1 MNKIMLNEIINRLI
15 KNNINTNIL
24 YILDKDE
31 RIISRLLSLNDE
43 YLEYGIN
50 ICLMH
55 YDNRIKEIEALDLL
69 RKSDKSKIKYIYNIL
84 INPDFFIENKS
95 FKAATLIDLE
105 NNKIEAEYIYKF
117 LISTKRIDNVLYK
130 MVGYSRK
137 EQENKPTCLEKSNKI
152 KKKSNN
158 TN

>member
-55 YDNRIKEIEALDLL
+55 YANRIKEIEALDLL
-69 RKSDKSKIKYIYNIL
+69 RKNDKSKIKYIYNIY
-84 INPDFFIENKS
+84 F
-95 FKAATLIDLE
+95 
-105 NNKIEAEYIYKF
+105 
-117 LISTKRIDNVLYK
+117 
-130 MVGYSRK
+130 GYY
-137 EQENKPTCLEKSNKI
+137 
-152 KKKSNN
+152 
-158 TN
+158 